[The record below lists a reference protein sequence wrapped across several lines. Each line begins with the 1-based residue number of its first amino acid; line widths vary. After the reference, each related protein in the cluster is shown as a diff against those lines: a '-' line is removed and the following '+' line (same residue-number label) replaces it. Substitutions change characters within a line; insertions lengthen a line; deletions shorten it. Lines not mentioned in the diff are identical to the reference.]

1 MDGLTSKSS
10 IAGATLTAV
19 ELVGD
24 VSLKQ
29 YAQTDNPL
37 FLGVGVS
44 SYLGLT
50 YVLQDALRTEK
61 LAVVN
66 SYWDAYSNLL
76 TTGVAVGV
84 LGEKVS
90 GQQLVGMLLIG
101 TGLLLL

>member
-1 MDGLTSKSS
+1 MNGLTSKSS

-24 VSLKQ
+24 VSLKY
-29 YAQTDNPL
+29 YAETNNPAL
-37 FLGVGVS
+37 LGVGVA

-66 SYWDAYSNLL
+66 GYWDAYSNLL
-76 TTGVAVGV
+76 TSGVAIGV
-84 LGEKVS
+84 LGEQVS
-90 GQQLVGMLLIG
+90 MQQVVGLVLIG
-101 TGLLLL
+101 GGLFLL

>member
-1 MDGLTSKSS
+1 MNGLTGKSS

-24 VSLKQ
+24 VSLKY
-29 YAQTDNPL
+29 YAQTENPAL
-37 FLGVGVS
+37 LGVGVA

-66 SYWDAYSNLL
+66 GYWDAYSNLL
-76 TTGVAVGV
+76 TSGVAIGV
-84 LGEKVS
+84 LGEQVS
-90 GQQLVGMLLIG
+90 MQQVIGLVLIG
-101 TGLLLL
+101 GGLFLL